1 MDFNSIKWTKR
12 LRIIFLIVGFSWIL
26 TITGLIYFDFFT
38 PAVILIGL
46 FIVTLAFVGLLGFQY
61 LRINIEQETIVIR
74 YYSIFAFDRSFSM
87 VEIPVD
93 KLHSVEVRNTLLGL
107 KPEFRLSVKVAEGI
121 ADYPWIS
128 LSAVPRKVNSR
139 LITALKNLAIPMH

>member
-12 LRIIFLIVGFSWIL
+12 LRIIFLICGFSWIL
-26 TITGLIYFDFFT
+26 TITALIFFDFFT

-46 FIVTLAFVGLLGFQY
+46 FIVALAIVGILGFQY
-61 LRINIEQETIVIR
+61 LRINIEQETLIVR

-87 VEIPVD
+87 LEIPVQN
-93 KLHSVEVRNTLLGL
+93 LYSVEVRHTLMGL
-107 KPEFRLSVKVAEGI
+107 KPEFRVSVKVEEGI

-128 LSAVPRKVNSR
+128 LSAIPRKVNTR
-139 LITALKNLAIPMH
+139 LIAALKNLAISGQ